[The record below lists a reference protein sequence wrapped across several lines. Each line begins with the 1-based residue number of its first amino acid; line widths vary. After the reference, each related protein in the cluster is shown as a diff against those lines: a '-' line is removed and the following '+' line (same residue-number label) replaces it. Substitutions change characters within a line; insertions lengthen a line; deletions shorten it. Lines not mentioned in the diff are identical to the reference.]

1 MAKLYDTR
9 LVGGKSAYN
18 YAVEGGYSGTEEE
31 FTQSLGEMGDI
42 GITLTSTLV
51 AGETTLV
58 FTDNRI
64 TTDDVLNNV
73 YTSKFGMSVKSA
85 VFGEGTLTL
94 EFPSQDEDIEVK
106 VVINAILSL
115 GGNGLDGKDGADGKS
130 AYEYAVE
137 GGYTGTEEEFS
148 ALFNSTLTSNDV
160 VDNLEST
167 NTNLPL
173 SANQGRELSEQINNL
188 ANSGEVEW
196 TLKFNGSDLSEYI
209 SDYYISPDEF
219 KSYKEMMILISGNS
233 SNYCNTFSLKNLNI
247 NKTNLYFNII
257 INAIGDYV
265 QFVYSNSNFY
275 PILSRSLTSNDIKS
289 YLKIYFR

>member
-58 FTDNRI
+58 FSDNRI

-94 EFPSQDEDIEVK
+94 EFPSQQEDITVK

-137 GGYTGTEEEFS
+137 GGYTGTETEF
-148 ALFNSTLTSNDV
+148 AQLFNNM
-160 VDNLEST
+160 
-167 NTNLPL
+167 
-173 SANQGRELSEQINNL
+173 SAG
-188 ANSGEVEW
+188 GGEW
-196 TLKFNGSDLSEYI
+196 TLAGSVTSTNAFILPTNFNELLIIVENTHSTFAPSKESCPKCFGIIPKQALSSTYEYYALSSYDGQCEVKANTTTLI
-209 SDYYISPDEF
+209 FNNWVSNGNVALHTGTSLSYIKTTVYY
-219 KSYKEMMILISGNS
+219 
-233 SNYCNTFSLKNLNI
+233 
-247 NKTNLYFNII
+247 
-257 INAIGDYV
+257 
-265 QFVYSNSNFY
+265 
-275 PILSRSLTSNDIKS
+275 R
-289 YLKIYFR
+289 

>member
-1 MAKLYDTR
+1 MAILYDTR

-58 FTDNRI
+58 FTDDRI

-85 VFGEGTLTL
+85 VFGDGTLTL
-94 EFPSQDEDIEVK
+94 EFPSQEEDIEVK

-130 AYEYAVE
+130 AYKYAVE
-137 GGYTGTEEEFS
+137 GGYTGTEEEF
-148 ALFNSTLTSNDV
+148 AQLFNNMGGGNEWKLLGSGNNSTDV
-160 VDNLEST
+160 TL
-167 NTNLPL
+167 TNLPVNYNEML
-173 SANQGRELSEQINNL
+173 LTINVSGGGRWERS
-188 ANSGEVEW
+188 SF
-196 TLKFNGSDLSEYI
+196 TLLKTDIENMSNATTLTYFFCTNVNTGNVI
-209 SDYYISPDEF
+209 FDYGAKYFTTS
-219 KSYKEMMILISGNS
+219 
-233 SNYCNTFSLKNLNI
+233 TA
-247 NKTNLYFNII
+247 NLYF
-257 INAIGDYV
+257 
-265 QFVYSNSNFY
+265 
-275 PILSRSLTSNDIKS
+275 DI
-289 YLKIYFR
+289 YYR